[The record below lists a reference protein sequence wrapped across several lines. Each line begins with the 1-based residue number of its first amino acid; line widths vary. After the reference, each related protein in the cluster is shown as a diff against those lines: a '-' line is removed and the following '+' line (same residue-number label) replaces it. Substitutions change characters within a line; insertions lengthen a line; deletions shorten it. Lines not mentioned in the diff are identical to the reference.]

1 MRGHIRKRA
10 KGTWSVVLDRG
21 RDPVTGKRRQLW
33 RTVKGTKK
41 QAEAALAKLIN
52 EFEAGHDLDPTR
64 VTVSEYLSQWLA
76 DSDSRLAPSTL
87 QRYERLFRLQ
97 VQPCVGHLQLAKLRP
112 VHLQSLYRR
121 LLGDGLSAQTVLH
134 VHRALFTA
142 LRHAV
147 KLQMIPVNPAEAVT
161 PPKPVQRDVHPMTP
175 ADAEMVLSAVAGTW
189 LDIPVVLALGTGLR
203 RGEICGLRWGDLDL
217 EASRLRVM
225 QTVQHIGKELRFLP
239 PKTHRSRRSIAL
251 PAFVVESLRR
261 HALAQ
266 GEMRALAGSSWQNHN
281 LVVCHPDG
289 SPLRPDS
296 VTHAFSKVAKRIGL
310 PLTFHGLRH
319 AHASLMLAGG
329 VHLKVV
335 SDRLGHSS
343 IAITADLYSHVAPA
357 LDDEAAAALDG
368 LLRRR

>member
-1 MRGHIRKRA
+1 MRGHIKKRS
-10 KGTWSVVLDRG
+10 KGSWTIVVDRG
-21 RDPVTGKRRQLW
+21 RDPMTGKRRQLW

-41 QAEAALAKLIN
+41 QAEFALAKIIN
-52 EFEAGHDLDPTR
+52 QLEAGNDLDPSR
-64 VTVSEYLSQWLA
+64 VTIDEYTSDWLA
-76 DSDSRLAPSTL
+76 ANEARLAPSTS
-87 QRYERLFRLQ
+87 QRYERLFRIQ
-97 VQPCVGHLQLAKLRP
+97 VQPHLGSLQLAKLRP
-112 VHLQSLYRR
+112 LHLQHLYKR
-121 LLGDGLSAQTVLH
+121 LLDDGLSPQTVLH

-142 LRHAV
+142 LRQAV
-147 KLQMIPVNPAEAVT
+147 RWQLIPVNPAEAVT
-161 PPKPVQRDVHPMTP
+161 PPKPAQRDVHAMTP
-175 ADAEMVLSAVAGTW
+175 AEAELVLSAVAGTW
-189 LDIPVVLALGTGLR
+189 LEVPVTLALGTGLR
-203 RGEICGLRWGDLDL
+203 RGEICGLRWGDVDL

-225 QTVQHIGKELRFLP
+225 QTVQHIGNELRFLP

-251 PAFVVESLRR
+251 PRFVVESLRR

-266 GEMRALAGSSWQNHN
+266 EEMRALAGTSWQNHV
-281 LVVCHPDG
+281 LVVCQADG

-296 VTHAFSKVAKRIGL
+296 VTHAFSNVAKRIGL

-343 IAITADLYSHVAPA
+343 IAITADLYSHVTPA
-357 LDDEAAAALDG
+357 VDDEAAAALDG

>member
-1 MRGHIRKRA
+1 MRGHIRKRS
-10 KGTWSVVLDRG
+10 KDTWSIVLDRG

-41 QAEAALAKLIN
+41 QAEAALAKLIT
-52 EFEAGHDLDPTR
+52 EFEAGHDMDPTR
-64 VTVSEYLSQWLA
+64 VTTTEYLNQWLA
-76 DSDSRLAPSTL
+76 DGESRLAPSTV
-87 QRYERLFRLQ
+87 QRYERLFRVQ
-97 VQPCVGHLQLAKLRP
+97 VRPHLSNVQLAKLRP
-112 VHLQSLYRR
+112 MHLQSLYRR
-121 LLGDGLSAQTVLH
+121 LLDDGLSAQTVLH
-134 VHRALFTA
+134 LHRALFTA

-147 KLQMIPVNPAEAVT
+147 KLQMIAVNPAEAVT
-161 PPKPVQRDVHPMTP
+161 PPKPAQRDVHPMTP
-175 ADAEMVLSAVAGTW
+175 ADAELVLSAVAGTW
-189 LDIPVVLALGTGLR
+189 LEMPVVLALGTGLR
-203 RGEICGLRWGDLDL
+203 RGEICGLRWGDIDL
-217 EASRLRVM
+217 ETSRLRVM
-225 QTVQHIGKELRFLP
+225 QTVQHIGRELRFLP
-239 PKTHRSRRSIAL
+239 PKTHRSRRSIAM
-251 PAFVVESLRR
+251 PEFVVESLRR
-261 HALAQ
+261 HALGQ
-266 GEMRALAGSSWQNHN
+266 EEIRAVAGSSWKNYG
-281 LVVCHPDG
+281 LVVCQPDG

-357 LDDEAAAALDG
+357 VDDEAAAALDG